1 MRLDGTPAVS
11 VSCVWPFT
19 ADVGIRFTERRF
31 SLFFSFGINIYN
43 IRFTVQYNLFAGTI
57 VAAGG
62 DGQLD
67 RLAEYQRDEQLGC
80 FGLTEKLAVRS
91 QAIQFHTYTI
101 ILH

>member
-1 MRLDGTPAVS
+1 MGHLLFLSHAFGLLLLMWESDLLNV
-11 VSCVWPFT
+11 VFL
-19 ADVGIRFTERRF
+19 F
-31 SLFFSFGINIYN
+31 FFSFGINIYN
-43 IRFTVQYNLFAGTI
+43 RFTVQYNLFAGTI

-62 DGQLD
+62 DEQLD

-91 QAIQFHTYTI
+91 QAIQLHTYTI